1 MKLRIRICSMNMLL
15 ALLVSAAGVWAAHYI
30 LKQVESDILAQTAT
44 LLSRYDSQKELAPV
58 LEQVRSVRQ
67 LSQEPA
73 LMMWAKDSAN
83 QALQQHVSQ
92 LLTRYRSTMAETRLH
107 LVLDAS
113 MVTSTTF
120 PLVQNV
126 SFHHASLAP
135 LQAQDRPYLLAG
147 QNEPASAHLITNIE
161 SDTALLR
168 VRSLIQA
175 GKQPVG
181 FVETQTNLATLT
193 GMSPEKNV
201 NGVTTLWVDNQNS
214 IRHNQER
221 TQITNRLNNFP
232 RVLLAAGMN
241 RESIAQMRQVM
252 EKQRNGQEPSSLLL
266 HYQQPAA
273 LVALNY
279 IADLDWHQINVINS
293 SQFPALQ
300 RLYPFY
306 WLLIGVVWSFCFLV
320 CLSNERLVNRPLAEL
335 NGAMRRFWQRRS
347 SQALH
352 FVDKPNTEI
361 GQLMTSAEQYSQAIL
376 EAGRQVEHQ
385 VAERTSVL
393 DQLSTSDPLTL
404 LLNKRGMEAELR
416 AESARARREQGAFG
430 LVWVDISHYQT
441 LQASLG
447 SKGVEEV
454 LRHVAHSIQLSI
466 REYDAACRWGENEF
480 LILVRN
486 DSEQSL
492 RALAERLSQQCE
504 QPLQLTCQN
513 QVLLIS
519 LSIGAT
525 LVAEDT
531 DIKEALAR
539 ADGALY
545 FAKQDPKQNIHI
557 WQACDTDVA

>member
-1 MKLRIRICSMNMLL
+1 
-15 ALLVSAAGVWAAHYI
+15 
-30 LKQVESDILAQTAT
+30 
-44 LLSRYDSQKELAPV
+44 
-58 LEQVRSVRQ
+58 
-67 LSQEPA
+67 
-73 LMMWAKDSAN
+73 
-83 QALQQHVSQ
+83 
-92 LLTRYRSTMAETRLH
+92 
-107 LVLDAS
+107 
-113 MVTSTTF
+113 
-120 PLVQNV
+120 
-126 SFHHASLAP
+126 
-135 LQAQDRPYLLAG
+135 
-147 QNEPASAHLITNIE
+147 
-161 SDTALLR
+161 
-168 VRSLIQA
+168 
-175 GKQPVG
+175 
-181 FVETQTNLATLT
+181 
-193 GMSPEKNV
+193 
-201 NGVTTLWVDNQNS
+201 
-214 IRHNQER
+214 
-221 TQITNRLNNFP
+221 
-232 RVLLAAGMN
+232 
-241 RESIAQMRQVM
+241 
-252 EKQRNGQEPSSLLL
+252 
-266 HYQQPAA
+266 
-273 LVALNY
+273 
-279 IADLDWHQINVINS
+279 
-293 SQFPALQ
+293 
-300 RLYPFY
+300 
-306 WLLIGVVWSFCFLV
+306 
-320 CLSNERLVNRPLAEL
+320 
-335 NGAMRRFWQRRS
+335 
-347 SQALH
+347 
-352 FVDKPNTEI
+352 
-361 GQLMTSAEQYSQAIL
+361 MTSAEQYSQAIL

-447 SKGVEEV
+447 SKSVEEV

-504 QPLQLTCQN
+504 QPLQLTGQN